1 MYTITTPVHRIITAL
16 ALLALSACGD
26 SSIFGPDNEL
36 GITNNTDQFSL
47 QAQTLADLSGT
58 DSYDWVVTTASA
70 SVSHSNAAL
79 SADTATL
86 TILDADGTQVYSA
99 PLSDA
104 SNGEDTTASGT
115 AGTWTV
121 TVTMNGATTDHINF
135 QLADVP

>member
-1 MYTITTPVHRIITAL
+1 MHTITTPARRLATAL
-16 ALLALSACGD
+16 VLLTLSACGD
-26 SSIFGPDNEL
+26 SSIFGPDNQL
-36 GITNNTDQFSL
+36 QVSNNTDQFSL
-47 QAQTLADLSGT
+47 QAQTIADQSGT
-58 DSYDWVVTTASA
+58 DSYNWVVTTASA
-70 SVSHSNAAL
+70 SVSHANAAL
-79 SADTATL
+79 TAGTATV
-86 TILDADGTQVYSA
+86 TILDADGTQVYTA